1 MTPLTFFFVQL
12 LGEIFLLIGRTA
24 HKSFYWKLPW
34 ITLKKVSNSDSSLSC
49 HLIRED
55 AGRCSCICVLQTHW
69 KHQVT
74 PRAFTAEWKTQGK
87 IKGCKHSMY
96 DHAAGSDRNH
106 LNGVHLKDPNRN
118 KNTVQ
123 KYTQPWENMELQIT
137 LCIFHCGN
145 KYYFTMN
152 KKKSFTGASGP
163 HWFMAWIVLST
174 AKHFLEIFHFRW
186 CFLPPPH
193 KSFLAFIY
201 EKIFF

>member
-74 PRAFTAEWKTQGK
+74 PRALTAEWKTQGK

-152 KKKSFTGASGP
+152 KKKKLHWGFGSTLVHGMDCLVYSKAFLRNISFQMMLSPTAS
-163 HWFMAWIVLST
+163 
-174 AKHFLEIFHFRW
+174 
-186 CFLPPPH
+186 
-193 KSFLAFIY
+193 
-201 EKIFF
+201 